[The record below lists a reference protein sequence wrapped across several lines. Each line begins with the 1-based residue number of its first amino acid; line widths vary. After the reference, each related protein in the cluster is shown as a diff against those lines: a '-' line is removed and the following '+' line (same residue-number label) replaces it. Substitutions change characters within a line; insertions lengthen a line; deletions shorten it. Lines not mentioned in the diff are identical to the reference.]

1 MINLINSDCIEVMA
15 SLPDASVDAV
25 ICDPP
30 YGTTACK
37 WDVVIPFNEM
47 WQQLNRI
54 VKSNG
59 AVALFGTEPFSSTLR
74 VSNLKNYKYDWV
86 WNKVT
91 ARGHLVAKKR
101 PMQQTENISVFQV
114 GASHNYYPQ
123 MIDRPADKIE
133 VRNIR
138 EFKRTELIDGGHKKE
153 LPPKVYDKWYP
164 KNIIEVSNAHSSTK
178 SVHPTQ
184 KPLNLIEYL
193 VKTYTSEGDT
203 VLDFTMGSGTTGV
216 ACINLNRNFIG
227 IEKDKNYF
235 NVAVERINKVASQK
249 ES

>member
-1 MINLINSDCIEVMA
+1 MINLINSDCIEAMA
-15 SLPDASVDAV
+15 SLPDSSIDAV

-54 VKSNG
+54 TKSNG
-59 AVALFGTEPFSSTLR
+59 AIVLFGSEPFSSILR

-101 PMQQTENISVFQV
+101 PMQQTESISVFQV
-114 GASHNYYPQ
+114 GRSHNYYPQ
-123 MIDRPADKIE
+123 MIDRPSDKIE
-133 VRNIR
+133 VRKVR
-138 EFKRTELIDGGHKKE
+138 EYGRTELIGGDKKE
-153 LPPKVYDKWYP
+153 LQPKIYDKWYP
-164 KNIIEVSNAHSSTK
+164 KNIIEVSNAQSSII

-184 KPLNLIEYL
+184 KPVSLMEYL
-193 VKTYTSEGDT
+193 VKTYTHEGDT

-216 ACINLNRNFIG
+216 ACANLNRNFIG
-227 IEKDKNYF
+227 IERDKSYF
-235 NVAVERINKVASQK
+235 DIAVERINKVVSQK